1 MKTTKSVSE
10 IADAAHATAT
20 GVDTPMQ
27 TEKKG
32 RARKNGVK
40 NPTLAVKKKKE
51 PKAPRNPFRRS
62 DTGKLQ
68 LKRLQMGKRVETM
81 TPRVELLRERLSVM
95 QSRLDYI
102 SGKLTLVVEELGT
115 RASTGEEAAVV
126 IAVDLDA
133 SATASAD
140 EDIALDDADE

>member
-1 MKTTKSVSE
+1 MKTTQSVSDV
-10 IADAAHATAT
+10 ADIHAVAS
-20 GVDTPMQ
+20 GIDTPVQ
-27 TEKKG
+27 NERKG
-32 RARKNGVK
+32 RARKNGAK

-95 QSRLDYI
+95 QTRLDYI

-126 IAVDLDA
+126 DNVDTSDA
-133 SATASAD
+133 EVVD
-140 EDIALDDADE
+140 NCENIVLDDADE